1 MQKYRV
7 MIHGQNLLTDVD
19 GIRQRLGFFI
29 NVFVEAFT
37 SADGEL
43 RAIEIVREDA
53 DLADILL
60 NLDDDPLSLSAN
72 EIREI
77 ESFDGRKVPRD
88 AFMLYSPKE
97 T

>member
-19 GIRQRLGFFI
+19 GIRQKLGFFT

-37 SADGEL
+37 PADAES
-43 RAIEIVREDA
+43 RAIEILREDA

-77 ESFDGRKVPRD
+77 ESFDGHKVPRD

-97 T
+97 A

>member
-7 MIHGQNLLTDVD
+7 MIHGQNLLTEVD
-19 GIRQRLGFFI
+19 GVRQRFGFYT

-37 SADGEL
+37 SADAES

-60 NLDDDPLSLSAN
+60 NPDDDPLSLSAD
-72 EIREI
+72 ETREI
-77 ESFDGRKVPRD
+77 DSFDGHKVPRD
-88 AFMLYSPKE
+88 AFMLYSPE
-97 T
+97 EA